1 MKKRQYRMRKRAI
14 GQEQTRQRIVEATV
28 ALHSSVGPKN
38 TSISAVAKRAGV
50 QRLTVYRHF
59 ADESA
64 LFAACSSH
72 WLTQNPPP
80 DPHEWSS
87 VAEPERRTEAA
98 LTALYGYYRRTAAML
113 TLVYRD
119 LDDVEALRAPVQAFQ
134 AYLDGIRDDLLR
146 AWHPAGRKPRMSAPT
161 IAHVLAFSTWSSLS
175 GLGLSDSQI
184 CHLLL
189 SWIATTA
196 G

>member
-1 MKKRQYRMRKRAI
+1 MRKRAI
-14 GQEQTRQRIVEATV
+14 GQERTRQRIVEATV
-28 ALHSSVGPKN
+28 ALHSSVGPKK

-59 ADESA
+59 ADEAA
-64 LFAACSSH
+64 LFSACSSH

-80 DPHEWSS
+80 DPGAWSS
-87 VAEPERRTEAA
+87 LAEPAHRTEAA
-98 LTALYGYYRRTAAML
+98 LAALYGYYRRNAAMF

-134 AYLDGIRDDLLR
+134 AYLEGIRDDLQR
-146 AWHPAGRKPRMSAPT
+146 AWHPARRKRQVLAPT
-161 IAHVLAFSTWSSLS
+161 IAHALAFSTWSSLS
-175 GLGLSDSQI
+175 GLGLSDSQVSR
-184 CHLLL
+184 LVL
-189 SWIATTA
+189 SWIAATA